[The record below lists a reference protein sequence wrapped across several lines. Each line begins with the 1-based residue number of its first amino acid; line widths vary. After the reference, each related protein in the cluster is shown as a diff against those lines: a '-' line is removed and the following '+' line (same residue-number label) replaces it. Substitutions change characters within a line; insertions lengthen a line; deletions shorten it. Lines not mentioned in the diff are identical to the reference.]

1 MTVRVSCAR
10 RPSIIA
16 SIRSF
21 RVEMTIRMLKA
32 KLHRLRVT
40 QADLYY
46 EGSITIDEEL
56 LDTAG
61 ILPYEQ
67 VQVVNVNNGSRL
79 ETYTIPG
86 DPGERTVCL
95 NGPAARLAAPGDQ
108 VIVIAYADLK
118 PNEAQQHHP
127 RVVLVDEENNVAET
141 RTLDVRPG
149 AQDVSEDDWDDV
161 LIA

>member
-1 MTVRVSCAR
+1 MTVTMFKS
-10 RPSIIA
+10 
-16 SIRSF
+16 
-21 RVEMTIRMLKA
+21 

-46 EGSITIDEEL
+46 EGSITIDQEL

-61 ILPYEQ
+61 LLPYEK

-86 DPGERTVCL
+86 EAGERTVCL

-108 VIVIAYADLK
+108 VIVIAYTELT
-118 PNEAQQHHP
+118 PQEAQQHHP
-127 RVVLVDEENNVAET
+127 RVVLVDENNDVKET
-141 RTLDVRPG
+141 QTLDVSPQETDIR
-149 AQDVSEDDWDDV
+149 EDGWDDDV